1 MRGAFPSA
9 AVRGQAMMEY
19 VLLLCLLA
27 VPLLILFMGFF
38 MPGEGYRSMGL
49 AFTQWFQGLGRAV
62 SLPIP

>member
-1 MRGAFPSA
+1 MRTTSRNTAMS
-9 AVRGQAMMEY
+9 GQAMLEY

-27 VPLLILFMGFF
+27 APLLILFMSFF

>member
-1 MRGAFPSA
+1 MRPTSRNT
-9 AVRGQAMMEY
+9 AVRGQAMIEY

-27 VPLLILFMGFF
+27 VPLLILFMSFF

-49 AFTQWFQGLGRAV
+49 TFIQWFQGLGRAV

>member
-1 MRGAFPSA
+1 
-9 AVRGQAMMEY
+9 MMEY

-27 VPLLILFMGFF
+27 APLLILFMGFF